1 MVRGICSSTFLHFY
15 FKRVSEKHMKSESNK
30 VNFFRSLIPLIAFQ
44 TFEDEQT
51 LVVSNKNIYFSLS
64 VLKRHVAYHFQML
77 SCISGVDLI
86 SNTNRFVVVY
96 ELLSLTYN
104 SRIRIKVFVD
114 EKEKLRSICALFI
127 NSNWWERE
135 IWDMYGVY
143 FDNHPDLRRILTDYG
158 FEGHPLRKDFPIS
171 GYVEVKYDE
180 NKKRIVVEPL
190 ELSQELRLFSFSSPW
205 ASQ

>member
-1 MVRGICSSTFLHFY
+1 
-15 FKRVSEKHMKSESNK
+15 
-30 VNFFRSLIPLIAFQ
+30 
-44 TFEDEQT
+44 
-51 LVVSNKNIYFSLS
+51 
-64 VLKRHVAYHFQML
+64 ML
-77 SCISGVDLI
+77 SCISGVDLV
-86 SNTNRFVVVY
+86 SNANRFVVVY

-114 EKEKLRSICALFI
+114 EKEKLKSICALFI